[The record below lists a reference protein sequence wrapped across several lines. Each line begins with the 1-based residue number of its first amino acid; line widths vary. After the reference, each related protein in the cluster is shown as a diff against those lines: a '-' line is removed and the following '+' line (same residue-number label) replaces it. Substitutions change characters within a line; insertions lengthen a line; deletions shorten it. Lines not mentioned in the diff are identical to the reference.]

1 MIKQTLFE
9 PLVTHVKLGW
19 LKIKLDTRFFRVLQ
33 CCEILDNDLF
43 DDYEKITICLKLLIK
58 HKIILWFLSPAKK
71 VKLFETVFNDFVN
84 VNDKKSNGPKTFDF
98 NQDAAY
104 IYTAFQQCYGL
115 DLFKEGKRLHW
126 WKFIQL
132 FGCLSDDTMMRQIIS
147 IRARPIPKATKYNA
161 EERAQLIR
169 LKNLYRLEISQEER
183 EKQLVEGFK
192 QMAKVLGAMA
202 NEKN

>member
-1 MIKQTLFE
+1 MKQTLFD
-9 PLVTHVKLGW
+9 PLVTHVKLGY
-19 LKIKLDTRFFRVLQ
+19 LKFKLDTRFFRVLQ
-33 CCEILDNDLF
+33 CYEVLGDDLF
-43 DDYEKITICLKLLIK
+43 DDYEKIDTCLKLLIK
-58 HKIILWFLSPAKK
+58 RKFMLWFLSPAKR
-71 VKLFETVFNDFVN
+71 VKLFETVFNEFIN

-104 IYTAFQQCYGL
+104 IYAAFQQCYGM
-115 DLFKEGKRLHW
+115 DLFGKGKRIHW

-132 FGCLSDDTMMRQIIS
+132 FGCLPDDTMMRQIIN

-183 EKQLVEGFK
+183 EKQLAEGFK
-192 QMAKVLGAMA
+192 KMAQVLESMA